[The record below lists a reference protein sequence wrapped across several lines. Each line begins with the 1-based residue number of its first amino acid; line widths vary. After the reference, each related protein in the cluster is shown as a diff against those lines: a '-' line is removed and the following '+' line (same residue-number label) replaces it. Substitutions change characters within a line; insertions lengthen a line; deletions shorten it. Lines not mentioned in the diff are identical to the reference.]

1 MYLANP
7 KSAIFNVAFAVLSLN
22 NKLSGFKSLCT
33 NDCKRIADK
42 PFANCVMKCFAT
54 ASLTRP
60 RFRINSDKFPPAQY
74 SNIKYTLSVR
84 KSSTTSTNFIMF
96 LCFAFLNTVISNS
109 NASLSFGC
117 KPRVDISLIATVSF
131 DCSSNPFQTVAKEPL
146 PMGWFS
152 SEEKIAYSFPDF
164 MFLIIF
170 LPLLFDEVEVGCFLK
185 PSPFE
190 EGADII
196 PIKLFISLLLS
207 LSSVLLLASVFV
219 ARLVLLLLHRWTL
232 RPRQKRLSSSSFI
245 LLLFFFFLPRFD
257 DGERR
262 KSLFE
267 RFI

>member
-7 KSAIFNVAFAVLSLN
+7 KSAIFRVAFAVLSLN

-196 PIKLFISLLLS
+196 YISLLLS
-207 LSSVLLLASVFV
+207 LSSVLLLAFV
-219 ARLVLLLLHRWTL
+219 CFRLRAS
-232 RPRQKRLSSSSFI
+232 RFI
-245 LLLFFFFLPRFD
+245 IITTQMDFETTPKATLFFFFSSSFLLL
-257 DGERR
+257 
-262 KSLFE
+262 LFAAL
-267 RFI
+267 

>member
-164 MFLIIF
+164 KFLIIF
-170 LPLLFDEVEVGCFLK
+170 LPSLFDEVEVGCFLK

-196 PIKLFISLLLS
+196 PIKIIYSLLLS
-207 LSSVLLLASVFV
+207 LCPPPRVRFRRASRFIVITQMDFETTPK
-219 ARLVLLLLHRWTL
+219 ATLLLL
-232 RPRQKRLSSSSFI
+232 
-245 LLLFFFFLPRFD
+245 LLLFFFFLPRFAMV
-257 DGERR
+257 GESR

>member
-185 PSPFE
+185 PSPFDMFE

-196 PIKLFISLLLS
+196 PIKLFLSLLLS
-207 LSSVLLLASVFV
+207 LSSVLLLAFV
-219 ARLVLLLLHRWTL
+219 CFRRASR
-232 RPRQKRLSSSSFI
+232 FI
-245 LLLFFFFLPRFD
+245 IITTQMDFETTPKATLFFFFSSSFLLL
-257 DGERR
+257 
-262 KSLFE
+262 LFAAL
-267 RFI
+267 

>member
-74 SNIKYTLSVR
+74 SNIKYTLSIR

-170 LPLLFDEVEVGCFLK
+170 LPLLFDEVEVGCF
-185 PSPFE
+185 PFE
-190 EGADII
+190 EGADIII

-207 LSSVLLLASVFV
+207 LSSVLLLAFV
-219 ARLVLLLLHRWTL
+219 CFRRASR
-232 RPRQKRLSSSSFI
+232 FI
-245 LLLFFFFLPRFD
+245 IITTQMDFETTPKATLFFFFSSSFLLL
-257 DGERR
+257 
-262 KSLFE
+262 LFAAL
-267 RFI
+267 